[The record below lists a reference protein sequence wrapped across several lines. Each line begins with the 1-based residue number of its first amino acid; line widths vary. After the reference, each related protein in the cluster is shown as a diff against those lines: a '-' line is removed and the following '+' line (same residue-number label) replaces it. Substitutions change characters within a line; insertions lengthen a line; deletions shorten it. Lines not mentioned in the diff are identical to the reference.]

1 QSTSEQMTTL
11 TRCFKTEARSTCLSS
26 SSSTRIEDG
35 IHLVS
40 SGKAS
45 IRDCV
50 VLDEMNKLAFV
61 NAEEMVGKLK
71 DYLVDGFFERGPKK
85 ANAKASIVFMG
96 NMEFRGSS
104 WTTVAPEPHE
114 VINALPAFMRDS
126 AMLDRIHCFV
136 PGWELP

>member
-1 QSTSEQMTTL
+1 MTTL

-71 DYLVDGFFERGPKK
+71 DYLVDGFFERGRKRLTRRPP
-85 ANAKASIVFMG
+85 S
-96 NMEFRGSS
+96 SS
-104 WTTVAPEPHE
+104 WGTWNSEAHRGRLSPRNHT
-114 VINALPAFMRDS
+114 R
-126 AMLDRIHCFV
+126 
-136 PGWELP
+136 